1 MNLERLSLLPEHLDP
16 LPEHLDPVSEHL
28 DPLAE
33 HLDPLQE
40 PKKPIMF
47 LGWKKKKRRNP
58 TDKLKTSLETH
69 TPLLSDWLTDWRAS
83 ASPSLPLPLETCSL
97 V

>member
-40 PKKPIMF
+40 PKKHF
-47 LGWKKKKRRNP
+47 LVLV
-58 TDKLKTSLETH
+58 LKNLIAVH
-69 TPLLSDWLTDWRAS
+69 AIRFFFALDIALRLSYGINDS
-83 ASPSLPLPLETCSL
+83 AIIAAVPEHR
-97 V
+97 

>member
-1 MNLERLSLLPEHLDP
+1 MKLERPTLLLEHLDP

-33 HLDPLQE
+33 HLDPIQE

-47 LGWKKKKRRNP
+47 LGFFKKTRRNP

-69 TPLLSDWLTDWRAS
+69 PPLLSD
-83 ASPSLPLPLETCSL
+83 
-97 V
+97 